1 MTGNTSDGLEIL
13 QVSAGYGRVK
23 VIRELSLPALARGTL
38 TALVGPNA
46 AGKST
51 LLRGLAGLGQ
61 VSGTIRLGGRD
72 LASLSRSERA
82 RRMTYMP
89 QTLPPGLVLAVIE
102 AVISAQQ
109 ATAIDEVH
117 GDAST
122 LRQAYDAL
130 ERIGIADLAM
140 TSLAHLSGGQR
151 QLAGLAQAIVRR
163 PEILL
168 LDEPT
173 SALDL
178 RHQIIVMDC
187 LRSLVR
193 ERGTIGIIVLHDI
206 TLAARFASHVAVLD
220 HGTLGAFGTPAD
232 ALTSAMLARVYGVSA
247 RVRTC
252 ERGALQVIVDHP
264 LPLGNRS
271 RR

>member
-1 MTGNTSDGLEIL
+1 
-13 QVSAGYGRVK
+13 
-23 VIRELSLPALARGTL
+23 
-38 TALVGPNA
+38 
-46 AGKST
+46 
-51 LLRGLAGLGQ
+51 

-72 LASLSRSERA
+72 LASLSRIERA

-89 QTLPPGLVLAVIE
+89 QTLPWGLELAVIE
-102 AVISAQQ
+102 AVISAQK
-109 ATAIDEVH
+109 ATTIDEVH

-140 TSLAHLSGGQR
+140 TSLARLSGGQR

-168 LDEPT
+168 TRRADQRARPAPSDHSDGLPPKPGARARHDQHHRAPRHHARRVLRQPRRGAR
-173 SALDL
+173 SRHARRL
-178 RHQIIVMDC
+178 RHTRRRTHQ
-187 LRSLVR
+187 
-193 ERGTIGIIVLHDI
+193 
-206 TLAARFASHVAVLD
+206 
-220 HGTLGAFGTPAD
+220 
-232 ALTSAMLARVYGVSA
+232 AMLARVYGVSA

-252 ERGALQVIVDHP
+252 ELGALQIIVDHA

-271 RR
+271 RRERWDWGKGVE